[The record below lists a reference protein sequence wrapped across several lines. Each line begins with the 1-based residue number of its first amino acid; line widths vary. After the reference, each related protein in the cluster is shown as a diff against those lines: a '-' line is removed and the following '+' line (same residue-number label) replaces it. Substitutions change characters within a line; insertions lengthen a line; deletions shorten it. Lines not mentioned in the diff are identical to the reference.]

1 MPRKLPLAFA
11 LSVAG
16 YFRDPSIAQ
25 QLTPFR
31 ITQRT
36 EQAVWDSLG
45 QYDLRERIRTTFT
58 GGQTPPSL
66 VIAGTF
72 DALPVEAARQLAAL
86 LGTSVVELA
95 TGHAPHVEA
104 TDEFVRVLDGFLPHS

>member
-1 MPRKLPLAFA
+1 M
-11 LSVAG
+11 
-16 YFRDPSIAQ
+16 AQ

-36 EQAVWDSLG
+36 EQAVWESLG

-66 VIAGTF
+66 VIAGAF
-72 DALPVEAARQLAAL
+72 DPLPIEAGRQLAAL

-95 TGHAPHVEA
+95 TSHAPHVEA
-104 TDEFVRVLDGFLPHS
+104 TAEFVRVLDGFLPGKAAATE